1 MANADARNKTALIN
15 IKTLNIMKQLRKSIL
30 LLLFASAALSL
41 SSCHDGRDGLDG
53 RPGKDGMD
61 GVMNWD
67 VWESVIKTNDW
78 TLEKSTDNYH
88 SYFIKDLPDSPLT
101 AYIAD
106 SSNVIVYTKYE
117 NSKGQTVWSPLPAT
131 RHMTGTMKNVAGT
144 ADSTYNYSI
153 TYEYEFTE
161 GVVSIIA
168 TRSDTI
174 TTVKPDNLNIR
185 VVYNW

>member
-1 MANADARNKTALIN
+1 MKLLKKTIY
-15 IKTLNIMKQLRKSIL
+15 L
-30 LLLFASAALSL
+30 LLLANIGLAM

-53 RPGKDGMD
+53 LPGMD

-67 VWESVIKTNDW
+67 VWESVINTNDW

-88 SYFIKDLPDSPLT
+88 SYFIHDINDPSLT

-117 NSKGQTVWSPLPAT
+117 NGNGQTVWTPLPST

>member
-1 MANADARNKTALIN
+1 
-15 IKTLNIMKQLRKSIL
+15 MKQLRKSIF

-67 VWESVIKTNDW
+67 VWESVINTNDW

-161 GVVSIIA
+161 GLVSIIA

>member
-1 MANADARNKTALIN
+1 
-15 IKTLNIMKQLRKSIL
+15 MKQLRKSIF

-67 VWESVIKTNDW
+67 VWESVITDDW
-78 TLEKSTDNYH
+78 RLEKSTNNYH
-88 SYFIKDLPDSPLT
+88 SYFVHDINDPSLT

-117 NSKGQTVWSPLPAT
+117 NNDGKTVWSPLPAT

>member
-1 MANADARNKTALIN
+1 
-15 IKTLNIMKQLRKSIL
+15 MKLLRKSIFL
-30 LLLFASAALSL
+30 LFFASAALSL

-53 RPGKDGMD
+53 LPGMD

-67 VWESVIKTNDW
+67 VWESVITDDW
-78 TLEKSTDNYH
+78 RLEKSTNNYH
-88 SYFIKDLPDSPLT
+88 SYFVHDINDPDLT

-117 NSKGQTVWSPLPAT
+117 NNDGKSVWTPLPSI

>member
-1 MANADARNKTALIN
+1 
-15 IKTLNIMKQLRKSIL
+15 MKLLRKSIF

-53 RPGKDGMD
+53 RPGKDGFA
-61 GVMNWD
+61 NWD
-67 VWESVIKTNDW
+67 VWEHVIVSDDW
-78 TLEKSTDNYH
+78 EFKKSSNNYH
-88 SYFIKDLPDSPLT
+88 SYFVHDINDPSLT

-117 NSKGQTVWSPLPAT
+117 NNDGKTVWSPLPAT

-174 TTVKPDNLNIR
+174 TTVNPDNLNIR

>member
-1 MANADARNKTALIN
+1 
-15 IKTLNIMKQLRKSIL
+15 
-30 LLLFASAALSL
+30 
-41 SSCHDGRDGLDG
+41 
-53 RPGKDGMD
+53 
-61 GVMNWD
+61 
-67 VWESVIKTNDW
+67 
-78 TLEKSTDNYH
+78 
-88 SYFIKDLPDSPLT
+88 
-101 AYIAD
+101 
-106 SSNVIVYTKYE
+106 VIVYTKYE
-117 NSKGQTVWSPLPAT
+117 NNEGKTVWSPLPAT
-131 RHMTGTMKNVAGT
+131 RHLTGTMKNVAGT